1 MAASALHHPS
11 WFQRFLLPGLAFK
24 AVVIGGG
31 YATGR
36 ELAEFFLPSGPRGGL
51 QGMLLAMLFWSVICA
66 LTFMFARMVSAYD
79 YRSFFRALLGPF
91 WVGFEIVWLLFLVL
105 ILAVVSA
112 AAGAIG
118 AALFQWPEWIGTV
131 ALALAIV
138 GVTTLGTD
146 ASEKLFRYSS
156 TLIYFVYALF
166 LVLAL
171 TSFGNRIPAQL
182 AQPVPD
188 DGWVIA
194 GVTYAS
200 YNVVAAVAILPFLR
214 HLTSRRDAMVAGLL
228 SGPLAMLP
236 AILFFLCMAAY
247 YPQIGDEPLPSDFLL
262 RRIGLGWF
270 HVLFQLMI
278 FSALLETGIGIVNAF
293 NERVAN
299 SRGHDRLSRRAR
311 LMIGSALV
319 IGSGFAA
326 SAIGLV
332 ELIARGYGAFGY
344 VMLAIFVLP
353 LATIG
358 LWRITR
364 TPSDARPIDSGSG
377 RSKEVST

>member
-1 MAASALHHPS
+1 
-11 WFQRFLLPGLAFK
+11 
-24 AVVIGGG
+24 
-31 YATGR
+31 
-36 ELAEFFLPSGPRGGL
+36 
-51 QGMLLAMLFWSVICA
+51 
-66 LTFMFARMVSAYD
+66 
-79 YRSFFRALLGPF
+79 
-91 WVGFEIVWLLFLVL
+91 
-105 ILAVVSA
+105 
-112 AAGAIG
+112 
-118 AALFQWPEWIGTV
+118 
-131 ALALAIV
+131 
-138 GVTTLGTD
+138 
-146 ASEKLFRYSS
+146 
-156 TLIYFVYALF
+156 
-166 LVLAL
+166 VLAL
-171 TSFGNRIPAQL
+171 TSFGDRIPAQL

-188 DGWVIA
+188 EGWVIA

-247 YPQIGDEPLPSDFLL
+247 YPEIGDEPLPSDFLL

-299 SRGHDRLSRRAR
+299 SRGHERLSGRGR
-311 LMIGSALV
+311 LMIGSGLV

-344 VMLAIFVLP
+344 VMLLIFVLP

-364 TPSDARPIDSGSG
+364 TPADARPIDSGSG